1 MRNDKGENPRDKKDK
16 ASEKKDLKKK
26 KGHHS
31 SATYAAGLARSASA
45 QVSHHSDQ
53 GLANT
58 GTNISYEGATA
69 PGAGGSAGTGYT
81 SGKEGVGEKIRTD
94 SDYDEAR
101 IEKGSQKK
109 GDKGPKRN
117 EEKDII

>member
-1 MRNDKGENPRDKKDK
+1 MRTNKDK
-16 ASEKKDLKKK
+16 TREQKIPETPEKKDVKK

-31 SATYAAGLARSASA
+31 SATYAAGMARSASA
-45 QVSHHSDQ
+45 QVSHHSDS

-81 SGKEGVGEKIRTD
+81 SGKEGVDEKIRTD

-101 IEKGSQKK
+101 IEKESLKK
-109 GDKGPKRN
+109 GDKGPQRN